1 VFALI
6 AVVAALINFTQL
18 TAFTLPGS
26 RLTSKLRARCFASML
41 RQPIGFFDRKVGTR
55 TPPPPRTKWT
65 RRVPPPVL
73 IGHAAP
79 PGPPPTLVLLGT
91 RDTRRSPFVHAA

>member
-1 VFALI
+1 MFALI
-6 AVVAALINFTQL
+6 AVGAALINFTQL

-55 TPPPPRTKWT
+55 TPPLL
-65 RRVPPPVL
+65 VL
-73 IGHAAP
+73 SGHAASLTP
-79 PGPPPTLVLLGT
+79 Y
-91 RDTRRSPFVHAA
+91 

>member
-6 AVVAALINFTQL
+6 AVGAALINFTQL

-55 TPPPPRTKWT
+55 TTRPPTHPR
-65 RRVPPPVL
+65 
-73 IGHAAP
+73 P
-79 PGPPPTLVLLGT
+79 PGHL
-91 RDTRRSPFVHAA
+91 RHAPLSFCARGLIIML